1 VGRRRRTAVDLLKTS
16 SRIRF
21 VEPVGGFYLMAGVE
35 RPDMAEEELVVALMR
50 ETGVFVHPGYF
61 FDYERGVNVVIS
73 YLVEPRKLISGLEEL
88 VRFVG
93 R

>member
-1 VGRRRRTAVDLLKTS
+1 VGRRRNAAVDLLKTS
-16 SRIRF
+16 PRVRF
-21 VEPVGGFYLMAGVE
+21 VEPAGGFYLMANVE
-35 RPDMAEEELVVALMR
+35 SEMAEEDFIVALMK